1 MTIANFGIC
10 LLSLEGTIPLAHLH
24 LGRISTATSGAVPGG
39 SRLTYSCLF
48 QVNNEPTPGQRFD
61 AGLTSRS

>member
-24 LGRISTATSGAVPGG
+24 SGGIGTGASGAVPGG

-48 QVNNEPTPGQRFD
+48 QVNNGPIGNY
-61 AGLTSRS
+61 